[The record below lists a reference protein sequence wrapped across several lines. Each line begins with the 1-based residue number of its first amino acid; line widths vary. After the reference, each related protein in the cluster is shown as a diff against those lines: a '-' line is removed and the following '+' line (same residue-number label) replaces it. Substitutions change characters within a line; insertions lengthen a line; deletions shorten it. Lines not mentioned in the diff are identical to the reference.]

1 MTDQRDVEARP
12 DTGAGSPQ
20 SRQVAWFEVY
30 RYAERLSTS
39 HGVGLDHLPL
49 PGTPAWCG
57 MDDDDARK
65 LLALVLGG
73 VREAL
78 ANEIH
83 QDAMAEASQAI
94 SAAADWTAIAR
105 AQLRHA
111 HAVASGAYVPR
122 RRKGVA

>member
-12 DTGAGSPQ
+12 NTGAGSPQ
-20 SRQVAWFEVY
+20 SRQVAWFPVY
-30 RYAERLSTS
+30 QYAERLAAN
-39 HGVGLDHLPL
+39 HDVALNHLPL

-57 MDDDDARK
+57 MDDTDARK

-111 HAVASGAYVPR
+111 HAVASGAHIP